1 MTIMKKRILLFLSI
15 LAAITFSACQHE
27 EDPFVDRV
35 VSPVLIVFDNA
46 IGDGGGQ
53 TAEPTVTS
61 KVAGSV
67 TLRLRVYQ
75 LDKTNILNS
84 KGIDSV
90 AVSSLALK
98 LTTRTG
104 TPIADL
110 TTDAK
115 GVATVTK
122 TWSEFGL
129 AAPRA
134 GNTVS
139 LSLMGSHSGQSFTRL
154 ARLQA
159 VN

>member
-1 MTIMKKRILLFLSI
+1 MRSLLFLSL
-15 LAAITFSACQHE
+15 LAAVAVSACQPAV
-27 EDPFVDRV
+27 DPFVDRV
-35 VSPVLIVFDNA
+35 VSPVLIVFDNTV
-46 IGDGGGQ
+46 GDGGGQ
-53 TAEPTVTS
+53 TAEPTVTA
-61 KVAGSV
+61 KATGSV

-98 LTTRTG
+98 LTTRAG
-104 TPIADL
+104 TPLADL
-110 TTDAK
+110 MTDAK

-122 TWSEFGL
+122 TWSDFGL
-129 AAPRA
+129 TAPKA

-139 LSLMGSHSGQSFTRL
+139 LSLMGKHNEQSFTKL
-154 ARLQA
+154 ARLQV

>member
-1 MTIMKKRILLFLSI
+1 MQKLFSFCLLMATVAV
-15 LAAITFSACQHE
+15 AACKQE

-35 VSPVLIVFDNA
+35 IAPVLIVFDNA
-46 IGDGGGQ
+46 VGDGGGQ

-61 KVAGSV
+61 KASASV
-67 TLRLRVYQ
+67 TIRFRVYQ
-75 LDKTNILNS
+75 LDKTNLLNS

-90 AVSSLALK
+90 GVGSLALK

-115 GVATVTK
+115 GVATLTK
-122 TWSEFGL
+122 AWTDFGVS
-129 AAPRA
+129 APKA
-134 GNTVS
+134 GTTVS
-139 LSLMGSHSGQSFTRL
+139 LLLVGKHNEQSFTKL